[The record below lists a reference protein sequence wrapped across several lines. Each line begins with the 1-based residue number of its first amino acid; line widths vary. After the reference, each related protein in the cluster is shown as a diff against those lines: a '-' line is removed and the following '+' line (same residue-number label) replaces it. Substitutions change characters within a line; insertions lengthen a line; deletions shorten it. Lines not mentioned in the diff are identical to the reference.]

1 MPYNL
6 IYELRQVTHRI
17 QKSSYFSCVTLTVS
31 LFVTL
36 LSLILLSNTTI
47 SNRIILWIESLD
59 KPLESLLASLSL
71 QIYFER
77 YLAILLIFFFLISL
91 FYLILYFFR
100 KPVNQQHLAFRFQA
114 KKSHTSDRTGRFDS
128 TSLQPFSSAMARKT
142 FVCALS
148 AVFLVIIVLLYL
160 HQPIVFSEFA
170 IVGFLGTIL
179 MRLAIFG
186 QYQKQSDV
194 FNQIS
199 NHRLLDKW
207 SVHAFSKHTTHLD
220 IVRLLCLS
228 LVVLCPLAGSRFS
241 FWFFVK
247 ELVLIAMLATTD
259 ISIAQMFM
267 NLCVSDSGNRNTMA
281 IVGLLLTGLTIMLVT
296 MSMMVLSLLIE
307 FTNLTAIYVLAG
319 QLLGLGSVLFLTRCI
334 ARRFESNWFKLTT
347 PK

>member
-1 MPYNL
+1 MSYNL
-6 IYELRQVTHRI
+6 IYDLREITHRI
-17 QKSSYFSCVTLTVS
+17 QKSSCFSHVTLTVS

-36 LSLILLSNTTI
+36 LSLALLSNTTI
-47 SNRIILWIESLD
+47 SNGIILWIESLD

-100 KPVNQQHLAFRFQA
+100 KPVNQQHLCSRFQA
-114 KKSHTSDRTGRFDS
+114 KKMYTLDRTGRFDS
-128 TSLQPFSSAMARKT
+128 TSLKPFSSAMTKKT
-142 FVCALS
+142 SVCTLS
-148 AVFLVIIVLLYL
+148 AVFLVMIVLFYL
-160 HQPIVFSEFA
+160 NQPIVFSEFA

-186 QYQKQSDV
+186 QYQKQSDL

-228 LVVLCPLAGSRFS
+228 LVVLCLLAGSRIS

-247 ELVLIAMLATTD
+247 ELA
-259 ISIAQMFM
+259 
-267 NLCVSDSGNRNTMA
+267 GNDRYLYCPD
-281 IVGLLLTGLTIMLVT
+281 VH
-296 MSMMVLSLLIE
+296 E
-307 FTNLTAIYVLAG
+307 FVCFG
-319 QLLGLGSVLFLTRCI
+319 
-334 ARRFESNWFKLTT
+334 
-347 PK
+347 